1 MAPLLRVEA
10 STKRFGG
17 LAANR
22 DISLAMAVGAIVGL
36 IGPSGAGKTTL
47 FSCITGSM
55 HPDDGRIVFDGRDIT
70 HTRPERICRLGVAR
84 TWQVVRAFGRMTA
97 LENVVCGA
105 LERTN
110 RVVEAR
116 VRATELLEFT
126 ELRGKHDAPAV
137 PPTSLLDVRD
147 VHVAYGAGVRALQGV
162 SLRVEPGEVVA
173 LIGANGAGKTTLLK
187 AIAGLVE
194 LQTGEMTFHGQSL
207 SAVDA
212 ADRVKLGVALVPEG
226 RRLFSRLSVA
236 ENLTLGSYSHGDP
249 THRREVLE
257 RIEALFP
264 VLRERARQRAGT
276 LSGGE
281 AQMLAIGRALMS
293 RPRFLMLDEP
303 SLGIMPRL
311 VDQVMDSLRRLHE
324 SEGLTMFLVEQNV
337 PAALDLADRG
347 YVLQTGRVVLEGRS
361 EELRGSELVRKAY
374 LGM

>member
-1 MAPLLRVEA
+1 MP
-10 STKRFGG
+10 
-17 LAANR
+17 
-22 DISLAMAVGAIVGL
+22 
-36 IGPSGAGKTTL
+36 
-47 FSCITGSM
+47 
-55 HPDDGRIVFDGRDIT
+55 
-70 HTRPERICRLGVAR
+70 
-84 TWQVVRAFGRMTA
+84 
-97 LENVVCGA
+97 
-105 LERTN
+105 
-110 RVVEAR
+110 
-116 VRATELLEFT
+116 
-126 ELRGKHDAPAV
+126 PA
-137 PPTSLLDVRD
+137 SLLQVRG

-162 SLRVEPGEVVA
+162 SLRVHAGEVVA

-187 AIAGLVE
+187 AIAGLVQP
-194 LQTGEMTFHGQSL
+194 QTGEVSFEGQRIG
-207 SAVDA
+207 AMDA

-236 ENLTLGSYSHGDP
+236 ENLTLGSWSNGDP
-249 THRREVLE
+249 AHRRQMLE

-281 AQMLAIGRALMS
+281 AQMLAIARALMS

-361 EELRGSELVRKAY
+361 GELRGSELVRKAY

>member
-1 MAPLLRVEA
+1 VDRRPSNRPA
-10 STKRFGG
+10 S
-17 LAANR
+17 
-22 DISLAMAVGAIVGL
+22 
-36 IGPSGAGKTTL
+36 
-47 FSCITGSM
+47 
-55 HPDDGRIVFDGRDIT
+55 
-70 HTRPERICRLGVAR
+70 
-84 TWQVVRAFGRMTA
+84 
-97 LENVVCGA
+97 
-105 LERTN
+105 
-110 RVVEAR
+110 
-116 VRATELLEFT
+116 
-126 ELRGKHDAPAV
+126 AV
-137 PPTSLLDVRD
+137 PPASLLEVHD

-162 SLRVEPGEVVA
+162 SLHVDSGEVVA

-194 LQTGEMTFHGQSL
+194 PQGGEVTFDGQPIG
-207 SAVDA
+207 AVDA

-236 ENLTLGSYSHGDP
+236 ENLALGSYGNADP
-249 THRREVLE
+249 AHRREMLQ
-257 RIEALFP
+257 RIHTLFP

-281 AQMLAIGRALMS
+281 AQMLAIARALMS

-311 VDQVMDSLRRLHE
+311 VDQVMDALRRLHE
-324 SEGLTMFLVEQNV
+324 TEGLTMFLVEQNV

-361 EELRGSELVRKAY
+361 EELRGSDLVRKAY